1 MFFQTTKIENIF
13 GYSSVVINKNVSLQI
28 QKVCNMK
35 PKKYKILERNDQ
47 VVEEPSAVYN
57 IGNQLNTTSVVNS
70 DPMISAD
77 TDTMTVDEFI
87 GKIKK
92 ALDRRYENIQC

>member
-1 MFFQTTKIENIF
+1 
-13 GYSSVVINKNVSLQI
+13 
-28 QKVCNMK
+28 MK

-47 VVEEPSAVYN
+47 VIEEPSAAYN
-57 IGNQLNTTSVVNS
+57 IVNQQNVTSVVAS
-70 DPMISAD
+70 DSMISAD

-92 ALDRRYENIQC
+92 ALDQRYENIQC

>member
-1 MFFQTTKIENIF
+1 
-13 GYSSVVINKNVSLQI
+13 
-28 QKVCNMK
+28 MK

-57 IGNQLNTTSVVNS
+57 VGNHLNTTSVVNS
-70 DPMISAD
+70 DPMNSAD

-87 GKIKK
+87 GKIKN

>member
-1 MFFQTTKIENIF
+1 M
-13 GYSSVVINKNVSLQI
+13 QI

-47 VVEEPSAVYN
+47 VIEEPSAVYN
-57 IGNQLNTTSVVNS
+57 IVNQQNVTSVVAS
-70 DPMISAD
+70 DSMISAD

-92 ALDRRYENIQC
+92 ALDQRYENIQC

>member
-1 MFFQTTKIENIF
+1 
-13 GYSSVVINKNVSLQI
+13 
-28 QKVCNMK
+28 MK

-47 VVEEPSAVYN
+47 VVEEPSAAYN
-57 IGNQLNTTSVVNS
+57 IVNQQNVASVVAS
-70 DPMISAD
+70 DSMISAD

-92 ALDRRYENIQC
+92 ALDQRYENIQC

>member
-1 MFFQTTKIENIF
+1 MDI
-13 GYSSVVINKNVSLQI
+13 SPVITNKNVSLQI

-47 VVEEPSAVYN
+47 VVEEPSTVYN

>member
-1 MFFQTTKIENIF
+1 
-13 GYSSVVINKNVSLQI
+13 
-28 QKVCNMK
+28 MK

-47 VVEEPSAVYN
+47 VIEEPSAAYN
-57 IGNQLNTTSVVNS
+57 IVNQQNVTSVVAS
-70 DPMISAD
+70 DSMISAD

-92 ALDRRYENIQC
+92 TLDQRYENIQC